1 LKTSSCLTDTYD
13 TQIRCLFRRMSNLEE
28 LTFNITV
35 ENRREFID
43 GTHIYNEIL
52 VHMPRLQ
59 TFNFWIC
66 TKMKIDH
73 LDFDLQLCKRDI
85 QQTLTNNIKYQQ
97 MDCIV
102 NYRNHSASCYV
113 FSLPFIC
120 EELRSIDNTFPN
132 IIFNHVRRLSVKDDF
147 PFEHEFFHRI
157 ASSFPL
163 LKELCVNNITQQ
175 SLTILN
181 NDNSN
186 GDQFLVYFV
195 LKLFIF
201 ITSNNF
207 SIRQKHIYHF

>member
-1 LKTSSCLTDTYD
+1 
-13 TQIRCLFRRMSNLEE
+13 
-28 LTFNITV
+28 
-35 ENRREFID
+35 
-43 GTHIYNEIL
+43 
-52 VHMPRLQ
+52 
-59 TFNFWIC
+59 
-66 TKMKIDH
+66 
-73 LDFDLQLCKRDI
+73 
-85 QQTLTNNIKYQQ
+85 

-186 GDQFLVYFV
+186 GDQFCSIITFNYLSLLRFEAVHIHYVEQFLNQTKTHLPLLTKLAVKDYYLIRVTKRFTRDITRLNCMKVKELVYIGHAGKQYSKDFKGYFPR
-195 LKLFIF
+195 LE
-201 ITSNNF
+201 
-207 SIRQKHIYHF
+207 RHFPY